1 MKVSIHKETS
11 QLILIAKQLNGFY
24 ISPNLQNVFE
34 VLQME
39 WKLKITNLLKT
50 HARDTKV
57 H

>member
-11 QLILIAKQLNGFY
+11 QLILTAKQLNGFY

-39 WKLKITNLLKT
+39 WK
-50 HARDTKV
+50 
-57 H
+57 

>member
-11 QLILIAKQLNGFY
+11 QLILTAKQLNGFY